1 MKCRRDFVGIRVL
14 DAIQRTGSLIAP
26 KRSYISLRLHII
38 PLP

>member
-1 MKCRRDFVGIRVL
+1 MKSRRDFVRERVR
-14 DAIQRTGSLIAP
+14 DAIQRTGSLVAP

>member
-1 MKCRRDFVGIRVL
+1 MKSRRDFVGVRVQ
-14 DAIQRTGSLIAP
+14 DAIHQTGSLITP